1 MKSILLASASIVA
14 FAGAAAADGH
24 TGVSF
29 TGSATLGFNDGDDP
43 TVGDDGFYWETDITA
58 ILSAELDNGIT
69 ATVSWDVDVAS
80 NDGDDNL
87 GQDLSAGD
95 FALSLTS
102 ETASLFFG
110 DVGPAADSLWE
121 SAGDMEADG
130 FSANDGA
137 ETYLRGDVRFLD
149 NYNLSLSYVV
159 DDDDNDNDD
168 DEVEQLSVA
177 VSGAVSTFDF
187 VVAYQEEELDYISPD
202 ADFNGDEIFALSV
215 SSTFAGADVT
225 VAYADNS
232 TADLESFGVE
242 VSYPLGPVT
251 ITAYYVAEDG
261 GLDEDN
267 YGINLAYSEGPL
279 AVTFDYVDE
288 QDNEIISLDGSY
300 EITEQLSIL
309 AGFSSD
315 DAQDDDEYY
324 LGAEYDLGG
333 GAELIVA
340 FADGDDEVGS
350 PEYEDGT
357 TVEVSFDF

>member
-1 MKSILLASASIVA
+1 MYKR
-14 FAGAAAADGH
+14 
-24 TGVSF
+24 
-29 TGSATLGFNDGDDP
+29 
-43 TVGDDGFYWETDITA
+43 
-58 ILSAELDNGIT
+58 
-69 ATVSWDVDVAS
+69 
-80 NDGDDNL
+80 
-87 GQDLSAGD
+87 Q
-95 FALSLTS
+95 
-102 ETASLFFG
+102 
-110 DVGPAADSLWE
+110 
-121 SAGDMEADG
+121 
-130 FSANDGA
+130 
-137 ETYLRGDVRFLD
+137 
-149 NYNLSLSYVV
+149 
-159 DDDDNDNDD
+159 
-168 DEVEQLSVA
+168 
-177 VSGAVSTFDF
+177 
-187 VVAYQEEELDYISPD
+187 
-202 ADFNGDEIFALSV
+202 
-215 SSTFAGADVT
+215 
-225 VAYADNS
+225 
-232 TADLESFGVE
+232 
-242 VSYPLGPVT
+242 
-251 ITAYYVAEDG
+251 AYYVAEDG